1 MVDIKKAF
9 YQVATNKNLMIASF
23 AKDLSIMVLFVAL
36 AFSAY
41 FYPISELTIQE
52 VLPLMIFSMVASIVI
67 TIIMAKSLGETDEPS
82 LIFFTKIACF
92 VSCVMTVILLYSE
105 NSDKTDHLNITVQII
120 VFAVIL
126 CAVIS
131 VFLCRVLDNLTSPT

>member
-105 NSDKTDHLNITVQII
+105 NSDITDHLNITVQII